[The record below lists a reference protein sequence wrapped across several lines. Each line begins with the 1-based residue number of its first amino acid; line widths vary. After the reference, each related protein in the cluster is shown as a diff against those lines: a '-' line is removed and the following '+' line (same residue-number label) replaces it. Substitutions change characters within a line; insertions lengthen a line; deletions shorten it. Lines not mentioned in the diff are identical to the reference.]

1 MFQVTAANGRGT
13 QQREKKTYNLLNLVG
28 RQAGNAVLGTVG
40 ESNDIGLDAGI
51 ALAAARLLGGARIV
65 DGALQAVEPVMA
77 PRAVAAVCVWQA
89 DGAAAAAGA

>member
-1 MFQVTAANGRGT
+1 MAEEHNNNNN
-13 QQREKKTYNLLNLVG
+13 KKTYNLLNLVG

-77 PRAVAAVCVWQA
+77 PRAIAAVCVWQA